1 MEVRASVAL
10 RRRSS
15 GVTATARAGR
25 FCVIPHQ
32 FSSTCTGVQISSEPL
47 PTPQKRTK
55 SSGLMKLPFALL
67 GFLALGCGHPATAQ
81 ECEEI
86 ADRVTRLELQSSPLG
101 RDPDT
106 AKEQLE
112 RTRSWVKESQLK
124 SCVGRRITDAAM
136 QCVRAAKKSTEITD
150 RCFR

>member
-1 MEVRASVAL
+1 MNSPFGRVSVAL
-10 RRRSS
+10 
-15 GVTATARAGR
+15 GV
-25 FCVIPHQ
+25 
-32 FSSTCTGVQISSEPL
+32 
-47 PTPQKRTK
+47 
-55 SSGLMKLPFALL
+55 
-67 GFLALGCGHPATAQ
+67 LALACVGCGHPASVK

-86 ADRVTRLELQSSPLG
+86 ADRVTQLELQASPAG

-124 SCVGRRITDAAM
+124 SCVGRRITEQAM
-136 QCVRAAKKSTEITD
+136 QCVRAAKQAQEITD

>member
-1 MEVRASVAL
+1 M
-10 RRRSS
+10 
-15 GVTATARAGR
+15 AR
-25 FCVIPHQ
+25 
-32 FSSTCTGVQISSEPL
+32 L
-47 PTPQKRTK
+47 PNGGKRTK
-55 SSGLMKLPFALL
+55 SSGLMLSRLSAGPQPRLLPFVLFGL
-67 GFLALGCGHPATAQ
+67 LALGCGHPATEK

-86 ADRVTRLELQSSPLG
+86 ADRVTQLELSSSPIG

-136 QCVRAAKKSTEITD
+136 QCVRSAKKSTEITD
-150 RCFR
+150 HCFR

>member
-1 MEVRASVAL
+1 MNSAL
-10 RRRSS
+10 DFVLGGRRQ
-15 GVTATARAGR
+15 A
-25 FCVIPHQ
+25 
-32 FSSTCTGVQISSEPL
+32 
-47 PTPQKRTK
+47 K
-55 SSGLMKLPFALL
+55 SRGLVLFGA
-67 GFLALGCGHPATAQ
+67 LALGCGHPASVK

-86 ADRVTRLELQSSPLG
+86 ADRVTQLELKSSLAG

-136 QCVRAAKKSTEITD
+136 QCVRAATQAQEITD

>member
-1 MEVRASVAL
+1 MDFAL
-10 RRRSS
+10 RRLPALGARSF
-15 GVTATARAGR
+15 G
-25 FCVIPHQ
+25 
-32 FSSTCTGVQISSEPL
+32 
-47 PTPQKRTK
+47 
-55 SSGLMKLPFALL
+55 FALL
-67 GFLALGCGHPATAQ
+67 GALLLGCGHPATEK

-86 ADRVTRLELQSSPLG
+86 ADRVTELELSSSPIG

-136 QCVRAAKKSTEITD
+136 QCVRAATKSSEITD
-150 RCFR
+150 HCFR

>member
-1 MEVRASVAL
+1 MNSAL
-10 RRRSS
+10 DFSLGGRRL
-15 GVTATARAGR
+15 AR
-25 FCVIPHQ
+25 
-32 FSSTCTGVQISSEPL
+32 
-47 PTPQKRTK
+47 
-55 SSGLMKLPFALL
+55 GLGFVLL
-67 GFLALGCGHPATAQ
+67 GALALGCGHPASAK

-86 ADRVTRLELQSSPLG
+86 ADRVTQLELKSSIAG

-136 QCVRAAKKSTEITD
+136 QCVRAAKQAQEITD

>member
-1 MEVRASVAL
+1 MNSAFGLVL
-10 RRRSS
+10 GGQRRRRRQARGL
-15 GVTATARAGR
+15 GVGL
-25 FCVIPHQ
+25 
-32 FSSTCTGVQISSEPL
+32 GV
-47 PTPQKRTK
+47 
-55 SSGLMKLPFALL
+55 GLL
-67 GFLALGCGHPATAQ
+67 GALALGCGHPASVK

-86 ADRVTRLELQSSPLG
+86 ADRVTELELKSSIAG

-124 SCVGRRITDAAM
+124 SCVGRRITEAAM
-136 QCVRAAKKSTEITD
+136 QCVRAAKQAQEITD

>member
-1 MEVRASVAL
+1 MAASVWVSVGRVRWA
-10 RRRSS
+10 RSL
-15 GVTATARAGR
+15 G
-25 FCVIPHQ
+25 FC
-32 FSSTCTGVQISSEPL
+32 
-47 PTPQKRTK
+47 
-55 SSGLMKLPFALL
+55 LL
-67 GFLALGCGHPATAQ
+67 GALALGCGHPATAQ

-86 ADRVTRLELQSSPLG
+86 ADRVTELELASSPVG

-124 SCVGRRITDAAM
+124 SCVGRRITEHAM
-136 QCVRAAKKSTEITD
+136 QCVRVAKNAQEITD